1 MSYQLAKAL
10 PVFVLVAA
18 TQANASIVIDFENQP
33 LGTPSNFVQDG
44 LLIEFLQFDPSEG
57 VIDNAGNPGQ
67 ALSSYGDGPIFR
79 LYITTLSGNNM
90 FLDGFD
96 YDITEMSGDTTR
108 IEAKI
113 RASNGFLI
121 DNILRNDTTGG
132 YLHADPFNAQ
142 FHRLEFFF
150 ESMGSQD
157 SVHLDNIAITII
169 PAPGAGA
176 LLGMGGLLAARRR
189 R

>member
-1 MSYQLAKAL
+1 MNYQLAKAL

-18 TQANASIVIDFENQP
+18 TQANASIVIDFEDQP
-33 LGTPSNFVQDG
+33 LGTPSNFVQEG

-79 LYITTLSGNNM
+79 LRITTLSGDDM
-90 FLDGFD
+90 VLDGFD
-96 YDITEMSGDTTR
+96 YDITNVSGDTTIIGAR
-108 IEAKI
+108 IH
-113 RASNGFLI
+113 ASNGFLI
-121 DNILRNDTTGG
+121 DDFIRNDATGG

-142 FHRLEFFF
+142 FHRLEFLF

-176 LLGMGGLLAARRR
+176 LLGVSGLLAARRR